1 MKIVLAIVLGTLFG
15 FVLQRVGATDSRV
28 IWGMLTLKDL
38 RLAKTILFAIGVSS
52 FLMFLGI
59 QLGMI
64 DGGHMSVKSA
74 YYGVLIGGVLL
85 GLGWAI
91 AGYCPGTG
99 VAALGEGKFDA
110 LVYVAGGLLG
120 ALVYTLS
127 YESISNTWLFGK
139 ISEGKVT
146 LAATEKYASLM
157 PEVSPLIV
165 AAVLAAVFIGM
176 ATMLPRK
183 IMD

>member
-85 GLGWAI
+85 GLG
-91 AGYCPGTG
+91 
-99 VAALGEGKFDA
+99 
-110 LVYVAGGLLG
+110 
-120 ALVYTLS
+120 
-127 YESISNTWLFGK
+127 
-139 ISEGKVT
+139 
-146 LAATEKYASLM
+146 
-157 PEVSPLIV
+157 
-165 AAVLAAVFIGM
+165 
-176 ATMLPRK
+176 
-183 IMD
+183 